1 MRASMVLFAAALAL
15 PALPAP
21 AARAQGREAATVA
34 AAAEVIEQSAA
45 IPARCIPLSL
55 LREARGVA
63 IIPGIIKA
71 GFVVGGRHGRGVVL
85 VRCQDGGWSNPIF
98 VTLTGGSI
106 GWQVGA
112 QSTDLVLVFKTTRGV
127 ERILRNRGKLT
138 LGADLSIAAGP
149 VGREAAAATDAQ
161 LHAEIFSY
169 SRSRGLFAGASFE
182 GDALL
187 IDHRGND
194 CFYGRRGVTPAD
206 IITNNGI
213 LIPAVA
219 LKLRAVLTAQSNPP
233 PPFPSGPPPVVIQP
247 PPPMPPPV
255 ILEPRQP

>member
-1 MRASMVLFAAALAL
+1 MMRAPMVLFAAALAL
-15 PALPAP
+15 PALAAP

-34 AAAEVIEQSAA
+34 AAVEVIEQAGT
-45 IPARCIPLSL
+45 IPARCIPLGL
-55 LREARGVA
+55 LRDAKGVA

-71 GFVVGGRHGRGVVL
+71 GLVIGGRHGRGVVL
-85 VRCQDGGWSNPIF
+85 VRCPDGGWSNPIF

-112 QSTDLVLVFKTTRGV
+112 QSTDLVLVFKTQRGV
-127 ERILRNRGKLT
+127 ERILQNRGKLT
-138 LGADLSIAAGP
+138 LGADVSVAAGP

-161 LHAEIFSY
+161 LRAEIYSY

-187 IDHRGND
+187 IDRRGND
-194 CFYGRRGVTPAD
+194 CFYGRGGVSPAD
-206 IITNNGI
+206 IVANNGI
-213 LIPAVA
+213 LIPPVA

-233 PPFPSGPPPVVIQP
+233 VAVPLGPPPVIIERP
-247 PPPMPPPV
+247 LPPMPPP
-255 ILEPRQP
+255 LAP